1 MSALS
6 KKKAFDVQKTAFDA
20 VDDKEFKLAR
30 RRRKWA

>member
-6 KKKAFDVQKTAFDA
+6 NVQKTAFDA
-20 VDDKEFKLAR
+20 VDDKEFKLQKR